1 MWLGVSWAVAVAA
14 LVAADAPQTIPVWP
28 GVAPGSESWT
38 QKEQTITGTPVGTV
52 VINVVKPTL
61 TVYLPAPAKATGT
74 GMLVVPGG
82 AFVALAMDRGG
93 DDAARWLADR
103 GIAAFVLKYRTVEKR
118 GQGIPQDLDQDNAA
132 SYGTAD
138 AVQALKDIRARAP
151 GWRIDPQRIGA
162 IGFSAGAM
170 VVANALLQKD
180 PADRPDFAALMYG
193 APFGKPPVV
202 PANLPPVF
210 MAWAA
215 DDSLAPYMSHFAT
228 DLKAAG
234 DPLEQRIYASGGHG
248 FSVAPRGLPSDR
260 WTDDFWTWLTSLGFA
275 TRS

>member
-1 MWLGVSWAVAVAA
+1 MLGMPCVLA
-14 LVAADAPQTIPVWP
+14 LVATVAVNAPQTIPVWP
-28 GVAPGSESWT
+28 GVAPGSEAWM
-38 QKEQTITGTPVGTV
+38 QKEQTISGTPIGTV
-52 VINVVKPTL
+52 VIDVVKPTL
-61 TVYLPAPAKATGT
+61 TVYLPQGAKATRT

-93 DDAARWLADR
+93 DDAARWLANR

-118 GQGIPQDLDQDNAA
+118 GRGIPADLDQDKAA

-151 GWRIDPQRIGA
+151 GWGIDPQRIGA

-170 VVANALLQKD
+170 IVANTLLQQN
-180 PADRPDFAALMYG
+180 AGDRPDFAALIYG

-215 DDSLAPYMSHFAT
+215 DDSLATYMSRFST
-228 DLKAAG
+228 DLKDAG
-234 DPLEQRIYASGGHG
+234 DPLDQQIYASGGHG
-248 FSVAPRGLPSDR
+248 FSVARRGLPTDR

-275 TRS
+275 TRSL